1 MRSLSGLI
9 CPPGSTSASK
19 SDGFASLARPS
30 TFTLSPQSVLSQ
42 PLISFGVF
50 ATESTITFAPAFS
63 RFFFG
68 SVSSTCSKPSVARI
82 AILLP
87 SSCLLISSSKARHLQ
102 APPFRCVQVQME
114 KARSCPALP
123 QSNIRIGT
131 AGWTLPKQYAQHFPS
146 TGSHLERC
154 AQGFNCVEVNSS
166 FHRPHQQKIWE
177 RWARS
182 TPPDFR
188 FSVKLPKAITH
199 TALLANCGGLLS
211 GFFDQIQGLGD
222 KLGPLLVQLPPSLAF
237 DEGLAPDFSTPPREL
252 HPQHLHSGF
261 IALEPRHT
269 SWFTPPVDRLLRS
282 FEIARVAADPPKAS
296 SLAASPGGWNG
307 LCYWRLHGTPRT
319 YYSAYDAAFLRRF
332 AAQLRQTHCGEHW
345 VIFDNTA
352 LGHATRNALDLMNIL
367 ELQCRPGH

>member
-1 MRSLSGLI
+1 
-9 CPPGSTSASK
+9 
-19 SDGFASLARPS
+19 
-30 TFTLSPQSVLSQ
+30 
-42 PLISFGVF
+42 
-50 ATESTITFAPAFS
+50 
-63 RFFFG
+63 
-68 SVSSTCSKPSVARI
+68 
-82 AILLP
+82 
-87 SSCLLISSSKARHLQ
+87 
-102 APPFRCVQVQME
+102 ME
-114 KARSCPALP
+114 KARSSPALP

-211 GFFDQIQGLGD
+211 GFFDQIRGLGD

-237 DEGLAPDFSTPPREL
+237 DEGLAHEFFTTLREL

-261 IALEPRHT
+261 IALEPRHA

-307 LCYWRLHGTPRT
+307 LCYWRLHGSPRT

-332 AAQLRQTHCGEHW
+332 AAKLRKTECDERW

-352 LGHATRNALDLMNIL
+352 LGHATANALELMNRL
-367 ELQCRPGH
+367 DQHCRPAH